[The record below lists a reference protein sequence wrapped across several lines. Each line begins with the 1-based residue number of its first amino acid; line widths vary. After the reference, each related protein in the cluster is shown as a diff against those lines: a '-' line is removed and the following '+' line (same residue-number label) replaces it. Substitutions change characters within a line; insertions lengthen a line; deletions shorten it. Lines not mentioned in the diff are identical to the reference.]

1 MGEEEPPEKNVIDMM
16 PHISLRHGE
25 TENEATGTVPDLM
38 FLSYFVV
45 KWGQQID
52 TPNNNHGSVLWPYQR
67 DSLVPEELCDT
78 AKEAQSELK
87 HRKENRWK
95 TS

>member
-25 TENEATGTVPDLM
+25 TENEATGTVPDLT

-45 KWGQQID
+45 KWGQQTD
-52 TPNNNHGSVLWPYQR
+52 TPNNNHGSVL
-67 DSLVPEELCDT
+67 
-78 AKEAQSELK
+78 
-87 HRKENRWK
+87 
-95 TS
+95 

>member
-25 TENEATGTVPDLM
+25 TENEATGTVPDSM

-45 KWGQQID
+45 K
-52 TPNNNHGSVLWPYQR
+52 
-67 DSLVPEELCDT
+67 
-78 AKEAQSELK
+78 
-87 HRKENRWK
+87 
-95 TS
+95 